1 MLTAQ
6 PMPACIGQ
14 ISTAELMFR
23 CPACGGSLQ
32 SEPFPAQ
39 MTCSTCRF
47 RICER
52 EGIWLALLPGRRNY
66 YARFI
71 SEYERIRAAEGR
83 GSDTSDYYLSLPFR
97 DLSGKNQSQWK
108 IRACTFRFLTQQIL
122 PRIHPD
128 ARILD
133 LGAGNGWL
141 SYRLALM
148 NFRPVAVDLII
159 NERDGLAAAKHYRS
173 RLHSMFPCV
182 QAENTRLPFDSEQ
195 FDAAIF
201 NASFHYA
208 ENYSTTLVETMRCL
222 KRGGMIIVADSPW
235 YRKQSSGEQMLAER
249 RRVFLQRYGTSSDSI
264 SSQEFLTDHR
274 LQELERDF
282 GFRWKRHSPFY
293 GLRWAMRPWI
303 ARWRGRREPARFY
316 IYTAEKSA

>member
-1 MLTAQ
+1 MLTAVRI
-6 PMPACIGQ
+6 PAAMEQ
-14 ISTAELMFR
+14 ILTTGLLFR

-32 SEPFPAQ
+32 SDSLLAET
-39 MTCSTCRF
+39 TCSACF
-47 RICER
+47 FQLCER
-52 EGIWLALLPGRRNY
+52 EGIWLALLPERRSY

-71 SEYERIRAAEGR
+71 SEYEQIRAAEGR

-97 DLSGKNQSQWK
+97 DLSGTNQSQWK
-108 IRACTFRFLTQQIL
+108 IRACTFRYLSEQIL

-148 NFRPVAVDLII
+148 GLRPVAVDLLV
-159 NERDGLAAAKHYRS
+159 NERDGLAAAKHYRG
-173 RLHSMFPCV
+173 RLQSMFPCV
-182 QAENTRLPFDSEQ
+182 QAENTRLPFASGQ

-208 ENYSTTLVETMRCL
+208 ENYSSTLLETMRCL

-235 YRKQSSGEQMLAER
+235 YRKESSGEEMLAER
-249 RRVFLQRYGTSSDSI
+249 RTMFLQRYGTPSDSI
-264 SSQEFLTDHR
+264 QSQEFLTDHR
-274 LQELERDF
+274 LRELEQEF
-282 GFRWKRHSPFY
+282 GFRWRRHTPFY
-293 GLRWAMRPWI
+293 GLRWAMRPLI
-303 ARWRGRREPARFY
+303 ARLRGRREPARFY
-316 IYTAEKSA
+316 IYAAEKSA

>member
-1 MLTAQ
+1 MLTAVR
-6 PMPACIGQ
+6 MPAATGQ
-14 ISTAELMFR
+14 TLTAGLLFR

-32 SEPFPAQ
+32 SDPLPAEL
-39 MTCSTCRF
+39 TCSACFF
-47 RICER
+47 RLCER
-52 EGIWLALLPGRRNY
+52 EGIWLALLPERRSY

-71 SEYERIRAAEGR
+71 SEYEQIRAAEGR

-97 DLSGKNQSQWK
+97 DLSGANQSQWK
-108 IRACTFRFLTQQIL
+108 IRARTFSYLSEQIL
-122 PRIHPD
+122 PRIRPE

-141 SYRLALM
+141 SYRLAVM
-148 NFRPVAVDLII
+148 GFKPVAVDLLV
-159 NERDGLAAAKHYRS
+159 NERDGLAAAKHYRG
-173 RLHSMFPCV
+173 RLQSMFLCA
-182 QAENTRLPFDSEQ
+182 QAENTRLPFASGQ

-208 ENYSTTLVETMRCL
+208 ENYSSTLLETMRCL

-235 YRKQSSGEQMLAER
+235 YRKESSGEQMLAER
-249 RRVFLQRYGTSSDSI
+249 RTMFLQRYGTPSDSI
-264 SSQEFLTDHR
+264 LSQEFLTDHR
-274 LQELERDF
+274 LRELEREF
-282 GFRWKRHSPFY
+282 GFRWKRHTPFY
-293 GLRWAMRPWI
+293 GLQWAMRPGI